1 MHLSLVKELACIAKD
16 KRYPV
21 YITHTKPTETEMIM
35 SEIQRFDQAL
45 PGAVTPD
52 IHCLHAGQ
60 EFTV

>member
-52 IHCLHAGQ
+52 IHWLHAGQ
-60 EFTV
+60 EFTI